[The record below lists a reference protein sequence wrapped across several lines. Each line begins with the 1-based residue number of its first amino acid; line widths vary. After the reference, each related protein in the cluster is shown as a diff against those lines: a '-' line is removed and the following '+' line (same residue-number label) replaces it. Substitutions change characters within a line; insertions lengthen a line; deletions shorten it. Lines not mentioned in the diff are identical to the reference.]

1 MSTKTLFIV
10 YDRHAGAT
18 YSEDDAKGIKN
29 NKDIYSVNFE
39 EGTITATDSKDS
51 YEIQLVGIGTKRS
64 STTD

>member
-39 EGTITATDSKDS
+39 EGTITATDSKDND
-51 YEIQLVGIGTKRS
+51 YEVTLVGIGTKR
-64 STTD
+64 